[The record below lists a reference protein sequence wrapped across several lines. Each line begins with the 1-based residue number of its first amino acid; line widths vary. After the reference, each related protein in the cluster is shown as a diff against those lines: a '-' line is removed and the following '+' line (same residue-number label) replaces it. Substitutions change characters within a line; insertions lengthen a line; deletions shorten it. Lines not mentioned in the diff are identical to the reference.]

1 MADSAADLTRSLH
14 AKTSQTL
21 IGIGVT
27 GHRLARLD
35 AAVLPIIA
43 MSLDGVLD
51 AIAEALS
58 AKDATS
64 LRLITALAD
73 GADSLVA
80 DKAIARNWTVDAVL
94 PFPRNDYAADF
105 ADGEARAA
113 YEQRLAKSHAVLELP
128 GSRAG
133 DGGIAYERAGRVV
146 LTQCD
151 VLIAVWDG
159 GPSRGRGGAAHVVAE
174 AVLQGIPVVHV
185 DATGVNPPLL
195 LWDGLVEH
203 SLGQQTVD
211 TVARG
216 DVSALPR
223 LLRGLVE
230 APSAPDE
237 AAMLA
242 RFGEAPRGRW
252 RLLSLAYPLL
262 LAVMGVRR
270 LRLSDLRTP
279 LLEQT
284 DAVVPR
290 LCGEKSGFG
299 ADFGARLAAVLA
311 PRFVRADA
319 NASAVAQLFR
329 SGYVVNFSFA
339 ALAVVLSLL
348 GLALPGS
355 TKPALVVLEVGVIA
369 VILLLTRGG
378 NRAGWH
384 RRWLDNRHLAE
395 RLRCLAISSQL
406 GDLDLRADAAKRPG
420 WVGWFVRATAR
431 ELGLPNARVD
441 EVYLGFVR
449 QGLYALID
457 EQVAYLKAEAHRMH
471 RLEHRLHLLGTS
483 LFGATAAVCLFV
495 LIFKFAD
502 KMASSVMLETIA
514 HPLLIVATI
523 ATAGLPSIGA
533 AIYGIRMQ
541 GDFAGTAERSEGL
554 AQALTGLR
562 AVIDDDDREFD
573 TLTRRIRRASDLLTE
588 DLASWLQT
596 YHARPLALPG

>member
-1 MADSAADLTRSLH
+1 MANIAADLTRTLH
-14 AKTSQTL
+14 ATTSETL

-35 AAVLPIIA
+35 PAALPTIE
-43 MSLDGVLD
+43 MSVKKVLD
-51 AIAEALS
+51 AIDAALTVD
-58 AKDATS
+58 DASS
-64 LRLITALAD
+64 LRLVTALAD

-80 DKAIARNWTVDAVL
+80 DGAIARNWTVDAVL
-94 PFPRNDYAADF
+94 PFARQDYAADF
-105 ADGEARAA
+105 AAGEARQA
-113 YEQRLAKSHAVLELP
+113 YEQQLAKSHAVFELP

-133 DGGIAYERAGRVV
+133 DGSIAYERAGHVV

-185 DATGVNPPLL
+185 DANGVNPPLL

-216 DVSALPR
+216 DISALR
-223 LLRGLVE
+223 QLLRGLVE
-230 APSAPDE
+230 APSVPVE

-242 RFGEAPRGRW
+242 RFSEATRGRW
-252 RLLSLAYPLL
+252 QLLSLAYPLL

-270 LRLSDLRTP
+270 LRASDLRAP
-279 LLEQT
+279 LRECAG
-284 DAVVPR
+284 AVVPR
-290 LCGEKSGFG
+290 LCSEKRGFG
-299 ADFGARLAAVLA
+299 TDFDAKLAEVLA
-311 PRFVRADA
+311 PRFVRADT

-431 ELGLPNARVD
+431 QLGLPNARVD
-441 EVYLGFVR
+441 EAYLGCVR
-449 QGLYALID
+449 QGVCALID

-483 LFGATAAVCLFV
+483 LFSATAAVCLFV

-502 KMASSVMLETIA
+502 KISSSAMLETIA

-523 ATAGLPSIGA
+523 ATAGLPSVGA

-541 GDFAGTAERSEGL
+541 GDFAGTAERSDGL
-554 AQALTGLR
+554 AQALSGLR
-562 AVIDDDDREFD
+562 TVINDDDSSFD

-588 DLASWLQT
+588 DLSSWLQT

>member
-1 MADSAADLTRSLH
+1 
-14 AKTSQTL
+14 
-21 IGIGVT
+21 
-27 GHRLARLD
+27 
-35 AAVLPIIA
+35 
-43 MSLDGVLD
+43 
-51 AIAEALS
+51 
-58 AKDATS
+58 
-64 LRLITALAD
+64 
-73 GADSLVA
+73 
-80 DKAIARNWTVDAVL
+80 
-94 PFPRNDYAADF
+94 
-105 ADGEARAA
+105 
-113 YEQRLAKSHAVLELP
+113 
-128 GSRAG
+128 
-133 DGGIAYERAGRVV
+133 
-146 LTQCD
+146 
-151 VLIAVWDG
+151 
-159 GPSRGRGGAAHVVAE
+159 
-174 AVLQGIPVVHV
+174 
-185 DATGVNPPLL
+185 
-195 LWDGLVEH
+195 
-203 SLGQQTVD
+203 
-211 TVARG
+211 
-216 DVSALPR
+216 
-223 LLRGLVE
+223 
-230 APSAPDE
+230 
-237 AAMLA
+237 MLA

-554 AQALTGLR
+554 ARALTGLR